1 MANVTP
7 EDDELALDR
16 QICFALYAAS
26 NLFNRLYVPVLGELG
41 LTYPQYLAM
50 LVLWQH
56 EPQTVGELGARLYLD
71 SSTLTPL
78 LKRMEAAGLVT
89 RTRDP
94 EDERRVIVRLTDQG
108 RALRARARHVPKL
121 VSGDCKPE
129 EIEKL
134 RQSVQSLISILR
146 PDHRPGGKYNRSEGG
161 E

>member
-1 MANVTP
+1 MP
-7 EDDELALDR
+7 ETAPGDELALDR
-16 QICFALYAAS
+16 QICFSLYAAS

-94 EDERRVIVRLTDQG
+94 ADERRVIVRLTDQG
-108 RALRARARHVPKL
+108 RALRARARHVPKT

-129 EIEKL
+129 EIDEL
-134 RQSVQSLISILR
+134 RESVQSLISILKR
-146 PDHRPGGKYNRSEGG
+146 NHGPGGKYSKSDGG